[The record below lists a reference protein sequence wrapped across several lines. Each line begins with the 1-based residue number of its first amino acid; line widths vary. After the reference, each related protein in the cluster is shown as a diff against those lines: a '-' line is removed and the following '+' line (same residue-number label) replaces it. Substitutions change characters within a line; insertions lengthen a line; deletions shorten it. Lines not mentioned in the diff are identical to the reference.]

1 MFKLSKSALSLIP
14 VQPIAQTHVSDLT
27 QCCCLFLTDAGD
39 GEKIYEQINAQVT
52 HCQHVAKSKDELL
65 VTTGCGAYRLCMSC

>member
-1 MFKLSKSALSLIP
+1 
-14 VQPIAQTHVSDLT
+14 
-27 QCCCLFLTDAGD
+27 LFLTHAGD

-65 VTTGCGAYRLCMSC
+65 VTIGCGAYHLCMSC